1 MNKGDQAPWYLYP
14 ALDRDLVK
22 TWWFGDGVMYFDYRD
37 AEGSFPHLGIVQQ
50 GATVDLF
57 THMLKGIKKHG
68 IQGKRIGIDGELVP
82 SEMAKVRATLPGIEF
97 VNVHNVLMGM
107 RMVKTPEEL
116 ALWRRAYLY
125 LDRCHTFAR
134 DYILTHGTDI
144 TDYEVSVA
152 ASYWAEYQLL
162 SDVDLAGGKPH
173 YGVSTRCGIGCRV
186 GALCGYPHPNQP
198 RFNKIQR
205 GMSLQIDGG
214 AEIGGV
220 GGENYRM
227 FIIADQAG
235 NYDPHMVKLWEVS
248 KTSCDMQVEMQKE
261 GIVCSNIA
269 YAIHKYQVEQGVQK
283 YIYHRPAHG
292 AGWEGHQDPYLALG
306 DYTMLVKGMCFSEEP
321 GLFDPEGGCGFNWS
335 DTVVTG
341 VKSGYR
347 MSMVPYSKEYLF
359 IKL

>member
-1 MNKGDQAPWYLYP
+1 
-14 ALDRDLVK
+14 
-22 TWWFGDGVMYFDYRD
+22 
-37 AEGSFPHLGIVQQ
+37 
-50 GATVDLF
+50 
-57 THMLKGIKKHG
+57 
-68 IQGKRIGIDGELVP
+68 
-82 SEMAKVRATLPGIEF
+82 
-97 VNVHNVLMGM
+97 
-107 RMVKTPEEL
+107 
-116 ALWRRAYLY
+116 
-125 LDRCHTFAR
+125 
-134 DYILTHGTDI
+134 
-144 TDYEVSVA
+144 
-152 ASYWAEYQLL
+152 
-162 SDVDLAGGKPH
+162 
-173 YGVSTRCGIGCRV
+173 
-186 GALCGYPHPNQP
+186 
-198 RFNKIQR
+198 
-205 GMSLQIDGG
+205 MSLQIDGG
-214 AEIGGV
+214 AQIGGV

-235 NYDPHMVKLWEVS
+235 TFDPHMVKLWEVS